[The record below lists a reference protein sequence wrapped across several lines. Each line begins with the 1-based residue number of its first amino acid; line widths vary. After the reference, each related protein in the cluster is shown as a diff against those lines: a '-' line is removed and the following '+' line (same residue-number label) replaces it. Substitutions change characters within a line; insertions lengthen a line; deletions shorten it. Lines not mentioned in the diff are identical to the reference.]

1 MSVNLIYQRKADE
14 SLEDFKDRLSYALS
28 AIPDIISE
36 PDLARVDFLQIAE
49 EEGEDART
57 ITVKFRE
64 LKTPVDTGPGEG

>member
-36 PDLARVDFLQIAE
+36 PDLARVDFLQIVE